1 MKSLLSETL
10 LIGIYIILLS
20 NNLRSLI
27 VIFKTKVLNYDSK
40 KKVKKIKRNFSKIL
54 KIIVNIPYL

>member
-54 KIIVNIPYL
+54 KIIVF